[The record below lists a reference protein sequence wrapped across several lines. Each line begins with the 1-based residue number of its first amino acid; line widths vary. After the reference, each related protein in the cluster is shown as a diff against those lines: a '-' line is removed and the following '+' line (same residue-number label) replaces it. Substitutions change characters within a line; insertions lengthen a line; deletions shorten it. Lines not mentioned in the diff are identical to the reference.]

1 MMARKN
7 WAVAPLVVAGGVL
20 IALNGAAAAHADPAP
35 PPPGPVTAP
44 SDAPLPPIYVN
55 APGDYEDSGSG
66 IGDINLSL
74 F

>member
-20 IALNGAAAAHADPAP
+20 IALNWAAAAHADPA

-44 SDAPLPPIYVN
+44 SDAPLPPIYIN